1 MLSCHLAVKGTE
13 GPGSGGEGVVRRRI
27 VPYIRQSSTISLS
40 EYNPRMRVMSS
51 IIGES
56 VVPLDYE
63 KQEGQKVLC
72 LDGGGIKV
80 RGTHESIVISRLHQG
95 FH

>member
-1 MLSCHLAVKGTE
+1 MKGTE
-13 GPGSGGEGVVRRRI
+13 GLGSSGEGVVRRRVI
-27 VPYIRQSSTISLS
+27 PYNRQSSVISLS
-40 EYNPRMRVMSS
+40 EYNPRMQVMSS

-56 VVPLDYE
+56 VVPLDCE

-80 RGTHESIVISRLHQG
+80 SGSH
-95 FH
+95 